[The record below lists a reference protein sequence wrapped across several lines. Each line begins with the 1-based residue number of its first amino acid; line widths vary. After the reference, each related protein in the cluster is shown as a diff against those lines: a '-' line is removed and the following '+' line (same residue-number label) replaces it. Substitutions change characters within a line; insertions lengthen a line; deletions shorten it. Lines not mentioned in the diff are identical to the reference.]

1 MDANFFSFSDAISL
15 FRKNLPNS
23 FGTGVMGTASVD
35 RRTCEDSLHGPGRM
49 EEGGELVRGEIT
61 AILIIP
67 ITASQM
73 RLSLVCVW
81 MSGWACVWLG
91 MCVGIRYTL

>member
-73 RLSLVCVW
+73 RCAPSVCVDEW
-81 MSGWACVWLG
+81 VG
-91 MCVGIRYTL
+91 MCVGIRYTR